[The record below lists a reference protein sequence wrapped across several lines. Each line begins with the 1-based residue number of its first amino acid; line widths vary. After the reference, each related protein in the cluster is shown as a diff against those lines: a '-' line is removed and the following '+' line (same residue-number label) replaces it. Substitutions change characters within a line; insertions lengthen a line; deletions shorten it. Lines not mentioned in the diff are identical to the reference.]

1 MNSTPA
7 ERGINLSVGRV
18 RLRQDVGYACCRLR
32 VASFAARLRRRSTG
46 PPAAR
51 AAASVANVAGDA
63 KATIPSLQRITYPK
77 RSFGSG
83 LIARRNG
90 RSLLCKA
97 RRRMMPQKVPCLAF
111 GTVTEGLR
119 MPTSAPSGLRDR
131 QPKEGVCRPSA
142 STMITLIAARFTI
155 ASKSPPHVGA
165 PAARFRLQMA
175 SVGHRGYFPGCLIGR
190 VETS

>member
-7 ERGINLSVGRV
+7 ERGINLPVGRG
-18 RLRQDVGYACCRLR
+18 RLRQNVGYACCRLR

-83 LIARRNG
+83 LIARRSG

-97 RRRMMPQKVPCLAF
+97 RRRMTPQKVPCLAF
-111 GTVTEGLR
+111 GTVTKGLR
-119 MPTSAPSGLRDR
+119 TPTSAPRALQNRR
-131 QPKEGVCRPSA
+131 PKEGVCRPVCGHHDH
-142 STMITLIAARFTI
+142 LICAGSLSLQNLPRMLEHLPYGLGC
-155 ASKSPPHVGA
+155 K
-165 PAARFRLQMA
+165 RL
-175 SVGHRGYFPGCLIGR
+175 R
-190 VETS
+190 